1 MRISTAQLFQQR
13 VTAMQ
18 NQQSSLA
25 HTELQLS
32 TGKRLVSPADDPA
45 ASLRNLQLLD
55 YQTRNQQYIDNI
67 DSAQGRL
74 EIEEG
79 ALATGINHLQRLRE
93 LAVNARN
100 ATLGPGDL
108 QAIEV
113 EARSLL
119 DDLVSI
125 ANTQNVNGEFMFA
138 GFQVNSAPFLDDGTG
153 TFIYNGDQGRQQ
165 LQVSAV
171 RQLAVTDNGADVFLG
186 VNRAAGG
193 VGSVFDIAK
202 DFADALAAGSPTADT
217 LTDIDAAMDQLLAIR
232 ADVGSRLRAVDEQ
245 RDINQ
250 SFGLVLDRERSD
262 LIDLDY
268 TEAVSRFNRELL
280 ALQTSQQVFS
290 KVQELSLFNFI
301 R

>member
-18 NQQSSLA
+18 NQQTRLA

-55 YQTRNQQYIDNI
+55 YQTQNQQHIENI
-67 DSAQGRL
+67 NTAQGRL
-74 EIEEG
+74 ELEEG
-79 ALATGINHLQRLRE
+79 ALATGVNVLQRLRE
-93 LAVNARN
+93 LAVSAMN

-119 DDLVSI
+119 DGLVAT
-125 ANTQNVNGEFMFA
+125 ANTRNVNGEYLFA
-138 GFQVNSAPFLDDGTG
+138 GFQVNSEPFTDSGTG
-153 TFIYNGDQGRQQ
+153 TVVYSGDQGRQQ
-165 LQVSAV
+165 LQIAAD
-171 RQLAVTDNGADVFLG
+171 RKLAVADNGADVFLG
-186 VNRAAGG
+186 VNRVAGG
-193 VGSVFDIAK
+193 VGSIFDIAN
-202 DFADALAAGSPTADT
+202 DFANALAAGTPGSDS
-217 LTDIDAAMDQLLAIR
+217 LTDIDAAMDQLLAVR
-232 ADVGSRLRAVDEQ
+232 ADVGSRLRIVDDQ

-262 LIDLDY
+262 LVDLDY

-280 ALQTSQQVFS
+280 AFQASQQVFS
-290 KVQELSLFNFI
+290 KVQELNLFNFI

>member
-13 VTAMQ
+13 VAAMQ
-18 NQQSSLA
+18 NQQATLA
-25 HTELQLS
+25 HTEMQLS

-55 YQTRNQQYIDNI
+55 YQTRNTQHIENI
-67 DSAQGRL
+67 NSAQGRL
-74 EIEEG
+74 ELEEG
-79 ALATGINHLQRLRE
+79 ALASGVDVLQRLRE
-93 LAVNARN
+93 LAVSAQN
-100 ATLGPGDL
+100 ATITPLDM

-119 DDLVSI
+119 DGLVSI
-125 ANTQNVNGEFMFA
+125 ANTQNVNGEFLFA
-138 GFQVNSAPFLDDGTG
+138 GFQVDSIPFVDNGAG
-153 TFIYNGDQGRQQ
+153 SIVYNGDQGVQS
-165 LQVSAV
+165 LQVSAA

-186 VNRAAGG
+186 VARAAGG
-193 VGSVFDIAK
+193 VGSVFDIAA
-202 DFADALAAGSPTADT
+202 DFADALAAGTPVPET
-217 LTDIDAAMDQLLAIR
+217 LTDIDAAMGRMLAIR

-262 LIDLDY
+262 LVDLDY

-280 ALQTSQQVFS
+280 AFQASQQVFS
-290 KVQELSLFNFI
+290 KVQELNLFSFI

>member
-18 NQQSSLA
+18 NQQVTLA
-25 HTELQLS
+25 RTELQLS

-55 YQTRNQQYIDNI
+55 YQTQNQQHIENI
-67 DSAQGRL
+67 NTAQGRL
-74 EIEEG
+74 ELEEG
-79 ALATGINHLQRLRE
+79 ALASGVNLLQRMRE
-93 LAVNARN
+93 LAVSALN

-119 DDLVSI
+119 DGMVAI
-125 ANTQNVNGEFMFA
+125 ANTQNVNGEFLFA
-138 GFQVNSAPFLDDGTG
+138 GFQVNSTPFSASGSG
-153 TFIYNGDQGRQQ
+153 VVYNGDQGQQQ
-165 LQVSAV
+165 LQISAD
-171 RQLAVTDNGADVFLG
+171 RQLAVADNGADVFMG
-186 VNRAAGG
+186 VPRAAGG
-193 VGSVFDIAK
+193 VGSVFDIAN
-202 DFADALAAGSPTADT
+202 DFANALASGMPTADS

-232 ADVGSRLRAVDEQ
+232 ADVGSRLRAVDDQ

-250 SFGLVLDRERSD
+250 SFALVLDRERSD
-262 LIDLDY
+262 LVDLDY

-280 ALQTSQQVFS
+280 AFQASQQVFS
-290 KVQELSLFNFI
+290 KVQELNLFNFI